1 MARGM
6 PLLSDPSPASS
17 GQRLMAL
24 DKHVGTAFELAGSTD
39 VTAGQPMSEKCHG
52 CSVKVSW
59 RIASMYATTADVAGA
74 AFHAV
79 PAPRAAG
86 H

>member
-1 MARGM
+1 M
-6 PLLSDPSPASS
+6 PYE
-17 GQRLMAL
+17 
-24 DKHVGTAFELAGSTD
+24 HVGTAFELAGSGSKD